1 MQLYNVRS
9 DWHPSKWCDGTQ
21 RLRLTRSHRLLA
33 SLPAAAESREVKRT
47 RGHVIAMLYSHVF
60 LHGISLLKLSFCSPS
75 HLYFI
80 TARPF
85 YLFQS
90 YYICFLLFSLYLL
103 PLCTITSASPLVCS
117 QSVLTFL
124 FFLSRGLRPAV
135 PVLFEPFQVLSQQQG
150 EIVMVLAEFV
160 NTNSWRMRITQQW
173 VRICWR
179 LRLYHQ

>member
-1 MQLYNVRS
+1 MWRNTKVTSDTFASPPRISSCGCWKQGGEANERARDIYVVFSCLFARYLSLKAVILLSFTSLFHHCQAFLPLPVSTTFASSLY
-9 DWHPSKWCDGTQ
+9 HHFCLPS
-21 RLRLTRSHRLLA
+21 RLL
-33 SLPAAAESREVKRT
+33 SVCPD
-47 RGHVIAMLYSHVF
+47 
-60 LHGISLLKLSFCSPS
+60 IS
-75 HLYFI
+75 
-80 TARPF
+80 
-85 YLFQS
+85 
-90 YYICFLLFSLYLL
+90 
-103 PLCTITSASPLVCS
+103 
-117 QSVLTFL
+117 

>member
-1 MQLYNVRS
+1 MWRNTKVTS
-9 DWHPSKWCDGTQ
+9 DAFASPPRISSCGCWKQGGEANERARDSYVVFSCLFAWY
-21 RLRLTRSHRLLA
+21 LSHFALLHISIS
-33 SLPAAAESREVKRT
+33 SLPGLFTS
-47 RGHVIAMLYSHVF
+47 S
-60 LHGISLLKLSFCSPS
+60 SL
-75 HLYFI
+75 
-80 TARPF
+80 
-85 YLFQS
+85 

>member
-33 SLPAAAESREVKRT
+33 SLPAAAESSEVKRT

-60 LHGISLLKLSFCSPS
+60 LHSISLKVVILLSFTS
-75 HLYFI
+75 
-80 TARPF
+80 
-85 YLFQS
+85 LFHHCQA
-90 YYICFLLFSLYLL
+90 SLLL
-103 PLCTITSASPLVCS
+103 PVSTTFASSCSAFIS
-117 QSVLTFL
+117 FL
-124 FFLSRGLRPAV
+124 FVPSLLPPLSFALSLSWHFFFLRRGLRPAV

-150 EIVMVLAEFV
+150 EIAMVLAEFV

-173 VRICWR
+173 VRMCWR

>member
-21 RLRLTRSHRLLA
+21 RLRLMRSHRLLA

-47 RGHVIAMLYSHVF
+47 RGHAIAMLYSHVF

-90 YYICFLLFSLYLL
+90 LLHLL
-103 PLCTITSASPLVCS
+103 PLVQPLSPS
-117 QSVLTFL
+117 S
-124 FFLSRGLRPAV
+124 
-135 PVLFEPFQVLSQQQG
+135 
-150 EIVMVLAEFV
+150 
-160 NTNSWRMRITQQW
+160 
-173 VRICWR
+173 
-179 LRLYHQ
+179 LYHHFCLPSRLLSVCPDISVFSKQRSEASCSCLIWAVSSALTTTRRDSDGLGRVCEH